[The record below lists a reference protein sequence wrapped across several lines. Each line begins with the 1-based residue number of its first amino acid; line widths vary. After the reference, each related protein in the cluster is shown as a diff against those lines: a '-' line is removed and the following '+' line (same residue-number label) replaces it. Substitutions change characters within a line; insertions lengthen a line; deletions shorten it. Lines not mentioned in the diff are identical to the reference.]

1 MLYEEKIIK
10 NAEGKKLVVTK
21 TNDLKTDNEKR
32 GTSTETHELN
42 LDEKTINDLKLN
54 LEEKKKMLI
63 NTQNKLRELAEKKNS
78 LQKQPIRTAEI
89 IRLESALQKLQLIQ
103 THEQIRKEM
112 LKLEEDK
119 ELQLQWI
126 TQREKTLKDL

>member
-42 LDEKTINDLKLN
+42 IDEKTINDLKLN